1 LIAATAADTVNRLA
15 VGSNDQILVA
25 DSSTSTGLAWKS
37 NATPFAAGKNKII
50 NGDFNIWQRGTS
62 YTFNPTVLGGTYGA
76 ADRWIYWHNGST
88 AGTNTVSQ
96 QSFTAGTAPVAGYE
110 GQFFQRFTT
119 TTIGTGQTVVDAW
132 QRIED
137 VRTLAGQTVTV
148 SFWVKTSGS
157 TTFDSFL
164 EQQFGIGGSSAV
176 ATTVIS
182 NRATTSSWQRVSGT
196 VTLPSISGK
205 TIGTGNNLMLGIRFY
220 GVANGATFD
229 IWGVQ
234 VEAGSVATPFQ
245 TATGTLQGE
254 LAACQRYYWRSS
266 SNSAYAGMGL
276 GIARLTTAISVQ
288 ITHPVTMR
296 VNAPTLEYANLEY
309 SDGVTSIS
317 PVSMVVAQSSSR
329 MAVLDDAG
337 ISGATQFRPYFLRNA
352 NNTAGYIGFGAEL

>member
-1 LIAATAADTVNRLA
+1 MATGRVPTTANSPLTAKGDLFTYSTTQARLA
-15 VGSNDQILVA
+15 VGNDGETIVA
-25 DSSTSTGLAWKS
+25 DSAATTGLRYQA
-37 NATPFAAGKNKII
+37 NFAAGKNKII
-50 NGDFNIWQRGTS
+50 NG
-62 YTFNPTVLGGTYGA
+62 A
-76 ADRWIYWHNGST
+76 
-88 AGTNTVSQ
+88 
-96 QSFTAGTAPVAGYE
+96 
-110 GQFFQRFTT
+110 
-119 TTIGTGQTVVDAW
+119 
-132 QRIED
+132 
-137 VRTLAGQTVTV
+137 
-148 SFWVKTSGS
+148 
-157 TTFDSFL
+157 
-164 EQQFGIGGSSAV
+164 
-176 ATTVIS
+176 
-182 NRATTSSWQRVSGT
+182 
-196 VTLPSISGK
+196 
-205 TIGTGNNLMLGIRFY
+205 
-220 GVANGATFD
+220 FD